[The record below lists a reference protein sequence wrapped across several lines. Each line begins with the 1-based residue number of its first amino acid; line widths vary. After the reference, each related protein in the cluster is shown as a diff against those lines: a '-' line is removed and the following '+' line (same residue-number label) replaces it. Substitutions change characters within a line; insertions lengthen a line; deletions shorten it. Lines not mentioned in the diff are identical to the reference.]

1 MGSSRK
7 PAAAEHVM
15 PPDVEA
21 ALAVAL
27 DPFEPAALRA
37 AAIRVRLLDRA
48 HRDAQPF
55 VTVRT
60 TEGDWVPLAP
70 DIAVKMLD
78 DDGAMQSFLLRLG
91 PGARLPAHD
100 HPGDEVCVILEGTV
114 RLGDVE
120 VSAGDYHMAPAGSRH
135 GELFSDTGA
144 VLFIRT
150 TSGTIPHR
158 PVR

>member
-7 PAAAEHVM
+7 PAAAEPVL
-15 PPDVEA
+15 PPDIEA

-27 DPFEPAALRA
+27 NPVEPAAPRA
-37 AAIRVRLLDRA
+37 AAIRARLLDRV
-48 HRDAQPF
+48 HRDGRRF

-60 TEGDWVPLAP
+60 AEGEWVPLAP
-70 DIAVKMLD
+70 DIAVKVLD
-78 DDGAMQSFLLRLG
+78 DDGAMQSFLLRLD

-100 HPGDEVCVILEGTV
+100 HPDDEVCVILEGTV

-135 GELFSDTGA
+135 GELFSATGA

-150 TSGTIPHR
+150 RSGTIPHR
-158 PVR
+158 RAR

>member
-7 PAAAEHVM
+7 SAAAEAVL
-15 PPDVEA
+15 PPDVVA
-21 ALAVAL
+21 ALAAAI
-27 DPFEPAALRA
+27 DPVLPPAPRA
-37 AAIRVRLLDRA
+37 AAIRARLLDRV
-48 HRDAQPF
+48 HREGGRF

-60 TEGDWVPLAP
+60 NEGDGVPLAR

-135 GELFSDTGA
+135 GDLSSDTGA

-158 PVR
+158 PAR